1 MGKQLPPKGV
11 GLSEELNA
19 TPKKGMSRGCLV
31 GLIVVGIL
39 AIIVIGASV
48 VCYVYRG
55 EILEYGLEKTTDMI
69 ALEIKA
75 NLPEE
80 YTEKEVDELFMKL
93 RTAVLNEEIDPT
105 RIQNLATQFQEYL
118 EDQKIDVD
126 EARKLIDEIKETL
139 DY

>member
-1 MGKQLPPKGV
+1 MPQRKESV
-11 GLSEELNA
+11 LSEEIKA
-19 TPKKGMSRGCLV
+19 TPKKGMSRGCLI

-39 AIIVIGASV
+39 AIIVIGSGI
-48 VCYVYRG
+48 VCYIYQD
-55 EILEYGLEKTTDMI
+55 ELLEFGLEKTTDMI

-80 YTEKEVDELFMKL
+80 FTEAEIDELFDKL
-93 RTAVLNEEIDPT
+93 RKAVINKEIDPT
-105 RIQNLATQFQEYL
+105 RIQSLATQFQSYL

-126 EARKLIDEIKETL
+126 EARKLIEEIKETI

>member
-1 MGKQLPPKGV
+1 M
-11 GLSEELNA
+11 SEELRVA
-19 TPKKGMSRGCLV
+19 PKKGMSRGCLI

-39 AIIVIGASV
+39 AIIVIGSGI
-48 VCYVYRG
+48 VCYVYQD
-55 EILEYGLEKTTDMI
+55 ELLAYGLEKTTDMI

-80 YTEKEVDELFMKL
+80 FTEADIDKIFDRL
-93 RTAVLNEEIDPT
+93 RMAVLNKEIDPT
-105 RIQNLATQFQEYL
+105 RIQNLASQFQSYL

-126 EARKLIDEIKETL
+126 EARKLIEEIKEAI